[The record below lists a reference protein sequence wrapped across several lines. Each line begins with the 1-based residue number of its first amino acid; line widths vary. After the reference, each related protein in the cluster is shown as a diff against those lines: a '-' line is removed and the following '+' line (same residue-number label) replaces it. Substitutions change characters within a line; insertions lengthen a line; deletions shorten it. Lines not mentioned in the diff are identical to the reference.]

1 MRVRAVFLAIST
13 LMSVSAA
20 QAANRAAV
28 TRVRTVQPITITVT
42 RDLDFG
48 RIVRGTTA
56 GTVTMN
62 PRTDARTRTGGATL
76 LGGGTPGAARF
87 LVNGTPSRPVQVTLG
102 PRPTLTRVS
111 GGATMVM
118 NTLTMNGGINRT
130 LTAAGTLDL
139 RVGGRLVVAA
149 NQLDGLYTGTF
160 TVTVD
165 YR

>member
-1 MRVRAVFLAIST
+1 MRGFATGIFLVAT
-13 LMSVSAA
+13 LTAQTAEAA
-20 QAANRAAV
+20 TRAAV

-56 GTVTMN
+56 GTVTVN
-62 PRTDARTRTGGATL
+62 PRTDARTRTGGTTL
-76 LGGGTPGAARF
+76 VGGGTPGAARF
-87 LVNGTPSRPVQVTLG
+87 VVNGTASRPVQVTLG
-102 PRPTLTRVS
+102 PLPTLTRVS
-111 GGATMVM
+111 GGGSMAM

>member
-1 MRVRAVFLAIST
+1 MRLIAI
-13 LMSVSAA
+13 LIGVAA
-20 QAANRAAV
+20 IVTVQSSEAATRAAV

-62 PRTDARTRTGGATL
+62 PRTDVRTRTGGATL

-87 LVNGTPSRPVQVTLG
+87 VVNGTPSRPVQVTLG
-102 PRPTLTRVS
+102 PLPTLTRVN

>member
-1 MRVRAVFLAIST
+1 MRRLSVLLVLST
-13 LMSVSAA
+13 VMSVNVAH
-20 QAANRAAV
+20 AANRAAV

-42 RDLDFG
+42 HDLDFG
-48 RIVRGTTA
+48 RIVRGATA

-62 PRTDARTRTGGATL
+62 PRTDARTRTGGVTL

-87 LVNGTPSRPVQVTLG
+87 VVNGTPSRPVQVTLG
-102 PRPTLTRVS
+102 PRPTLTHVS

-149 NQLDGLYTGTF
+149 NQLDGLYIGTF